1 VLKKETTM
9 NRLSTILTAG
19 ALAATFGLGTVQPA
33 KADQQSTD
41 VIIGAA
47 ALAAGIATYA
57 NVQHKNQ
64 LANTVQGYTP
74 WGAAVYE
81 DGHVVLPNG
90 QSYYPGNVGQQIAC
104 NGSTCQI
111 LHNGIPVGY
120 GAYGPGGGYNTGY
133 NNGYYNN
140 GGYNNGGYN
149 NGYYNNNG
157 YYSTAR
163 RPAGTYTVVHPAGY
177 TTAQVVPA
185 ALTRRAATIPVVV
198 RAPIN
203 AAHPAAIEHVRA
215 VRAVQ
220 RDLGE
225 NR

>member
-1 VLKKETTM
+1 M

-19 ALAATFGLGTVQPA
+19 ALVATFGLGSVQPA

-47 ALAAGIATYA
+47 ALVAGIATYA

-90 QSYYPGNVGQQIAC
+90 QSYYPGNVGQQISC
-104 NGSTCQI
+104 NGTTCQ
-111 LHNGIPVGY
+111 LLQNGIPVGY
-120 GAYGPGGGYNTGY
+120 GGYGPGYNTGYYNGGGYYNNNGY
-133 NNGYYNN
+133 NNGYYN
-140 GGYNNGGYN
+140 
-149 NGYYNNNG
+149 NNNG

-163 RPAGTYTVVHPAGY
+163 RPAGTYTVVHPAGI

-185 ALTRRAATIPVVV
+185 ALAHRVAIPVVV

-203 AAHPAAIEHVRA
+203 AAHPAAIERVRA
-215 VRAVQ
+215 ERAVQ
-220 RDLGE
+220 RELNQ

>member
-1 VLKKETTM
+1 MK
-9 NRLSTILTAG
+9 RLSTILAAG
-19 ALAATFGLGTVQPA
+19 ALIATFGLAMPQPA

-104 NGSTCQI
+104 NGNSCQI
-111 LHNGIPVGY
+111 LQNGIPVGY
-120 GAYGPGGGYNTGY
+120 GGYGPGYNTGYYNGGY

-140 GGYNNGGYN
+140 NS
-149 NGYYNNNG
+149 GYYNNNG

-163 RPAGTYTVVHPAGY
+163 RPAGTYAVVHPAGV
-177 TTAQVVPA
+177 TTAAYIPA
-185 ALTRRAATIPVVV
+185 AATRRAAVPVAV

-215 VRAVQ
+215 VRTVE

-225 NR
+225 HR